1 MEIKMAEDKKEI
13 KKVVKKSTKFKIS
26 KPNGNVIYRDSLD
39 EAQIKM
45 YKSKKCSVEEA

>member
-1 MEIKMAEDKKEI
+1 MAEDKKQLKNAI
-13 KKVVKKSTKFKIS
+13 KKAIKFKIS

-45 YKSKKCSVEEA
+45 YKSKKCSVEEE